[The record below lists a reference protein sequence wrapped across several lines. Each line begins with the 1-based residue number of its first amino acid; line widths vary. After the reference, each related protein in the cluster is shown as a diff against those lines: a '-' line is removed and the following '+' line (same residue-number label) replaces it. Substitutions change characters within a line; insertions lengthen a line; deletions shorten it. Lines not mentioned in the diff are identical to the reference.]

1 MNASPRSF
9 YLGCYTKPGGSL
21 GILQGTLDD
30 ESGQISKLTVAAEI
44 ENPSYVALSPDE
56 KYAYASLEAGEGT
69 LAAFRREA
77 DGSLVFLN
85 QVPSGGGGACH
96 VWADEKHVFV
106 ANYGGGNTAGFERN
120 PDGSLGKCIAFFQYE
135 GTGPHPTR
143 QKGPHAHSAFVSP
156 DQKHLYVCDLG
167 TDKVMI
173 YDFAPETGTVTPAS
187 EPFAKVPPA
196 GGPRHVA
203 FHPEKPV
210 VYCNNEMG
218 LAVTVFARDEKT
230 GALTEMET
238 ISTLSPEANPEG
250 TTTAAI
256 ACHPNGKW
264 LYVSNR
270 GHNSIAVFAINEEG
284 RLKLAE
290 TVPSEVD
297 FPRGFAIDPTGKWLL
312 VAGQKDERLT
322 AFAIDLETGS
332 LKPTGQFVEAGVP
345 VCVTFA
351 HKP

>member
-1 MNASPRSF
+1 MTAAPRTF
-9 YLGCYTKPGGSL
+9 YLGCYTKPGGSP

-30 ESGQISKLTVAAEI
+30 ESGKIGDLTVAVAV

-56 KYAYASLEAGEGT
+56 KYVYASLEASEG
-69 LAAFRREA
+69 AVGAFRRET
-77 DGSLVFLN
+77 DGSLVLLN
-85 QVPSGGGGACH
+85 QVASGGGGACH

-106 ANYGGGNTAGFERN
+106 ANYGGGNAAAFARN
-120 PDGSLGKCIAFFQYE
+120 ADGSLGERIAFFQYE
-135 GTGPHPTR
+135 GTGPHATR
-143 QKGPHAHSAFVSP
+143 QKGPHAHSTFLSP
-156 DQKHLYVCDLG
+156 DKKHLYVCDLG

-173 YDFAPETGTVTPAS
+173 YDFDADQGTLKPAA
-187 EPFAKVPPA
+187 ELFAKVPPA

-203 FHPEKPV
+203 FHPEKPI

-218 LAVTVFARDEKT
+218 LAVTVFARDVKT
-230 GALTEMET
+230 GALTEIET
-238 ISTLSPEANPEG
+238 VPTLADNADREG

-270 GHNSIAVFAINEEG
+270 GHNSIAVFAIKEDG
-284 RLKLAE
+284 RLALVE

-297 FPRGFAIDPTGKWLL
+297 FPRGFDIDPSGKWLL

-322 AFAIDLETGS
+322 AFAIDPQTGI
-332 LKPTGQFVEAGVP
+332 LKPTGQFVKAGVP

-351 HKP
+351 SKP